1 MGSAMSVLVNP
12 SASETFTPHELTAA
26 YEDFTERGPQFVNVE
41 TGLGTAAYNFGTR
54 VLMVYQ
60 EVEAGVVILARLEAQ
75 MLLRENVGNR
85 SLRQ

>member
-12 SASETFTPHELTAA
+12 SARETFTPHELTAA

-60 EVEAGVVILARLEAQ
+60 EVEAGVVVIAKLEAQ
-75 MLLRENVGNR
+75 MVVREKVGDK
-85 SLRQ
+85 SMRQ